1 MVLQRPPFGRCK
13 IVPHLP
19 HACRE
24 QPDPECRVIKLGDS
38 TTAAILMVMQYAG
51 QTTGTEPTQQEIAS
65 VLKSYFTLD
74 EVTNQLK
81 YLRHRMPDDEEALV
95 LFATP
100 RPSLRINLTGASHRN
115 RLARAGYFIEAIGE
129 GLAAIRKHA
138 QAVLGTE
145 PSDGEITR
153 SLMSSF
159 ILSELKNQIVYAR
172 NHPR

>member
-1 MVLQRPPFGRCK
+1 
-13 IVPHLP
+13 
-19 HACRE
+19 
-24 QPDPECRVIKLGDS
+24 VIKLGDS

-51 QTTGTEPTQQEIAS
+51 QATGTEPTQQEIAS

-74 EVTNQLK
+74 EVTNQLN
-81 YLRHRMPDDEEALV
+81 YLRHRPPNDEEALA
-95 LFATP
+95 LFTAP
-100 RPSLRINLTGASHRN
+100 RLSLRINLTGTSRQN
-115 RLARAGYFIEAIGE
+115 SLSRAGYFIEAIGE

-145 PSDGEITR
+145 PSDEEISR

-172 NHPR
+172 KHPRRSA